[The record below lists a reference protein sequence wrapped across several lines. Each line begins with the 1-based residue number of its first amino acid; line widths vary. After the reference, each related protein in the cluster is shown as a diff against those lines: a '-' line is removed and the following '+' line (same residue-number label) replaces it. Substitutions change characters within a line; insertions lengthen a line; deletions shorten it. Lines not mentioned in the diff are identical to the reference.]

1 MRAHVS
7 RLAKTILQ
15 AVCVRVFADTVGLGG
30 DERGDERRWK
40 VPGGSRRFEM
50 VISLARARSREAYR
64 GKLERNRRLEAVAV
78 LLIEHDSATT

>member
-30 DERGDERRWK
+30 DERGDESRWK
-40 VPGGSRRFEM
+40 VPGGGRRFEM
-50 VISLARARSREAYR
+50 VI
-64 GKLERNRRLEAVAV
+64 
-78 LLIEHDSATT
+78 